1 MDVPHCQLE
10 GDVTMERWPIFI
22 LFIHNLV
29 VLKAIFPQKS
39 QINVARASNDGTM
52 YLQKRDNDIH
62 LVLLLFTD
70 ISTFRTKIII

>member
-29 VLKAIFPQKS
+29 VLKASFPQK
-39 QINVARASNDGTM
+39 RTDGTM

-70 ISTFRTKIII
+70 ISTFRTKIFI